1 MAVSIK
7 HSEQVFGELM
17 RLFSMTFSGTGSAFQ
32 RAMIR
37 ISLVVWTLAT
47 IAQQSQATTL
57 SRASFDDLVQ
67 KSTSIV
73 RGRVTGS
80 YSAARGSSIYTYHKI
95 QVLDR
100 WKGLAAAQVEVQ
112 VPGGT
117 FHGQQQNIVGTPLL
131 TEGSEY
137 VFFLWTGP
145 SGATHLLGL
154 SQGVLDVTTNAAGEA
169 IVAGQV
175 TDAMVLDSATGRPTG
190 SEPLRMKL
198 SDFSSRVTGA
208 LKGAASTK

>member
-1 MAVSIK
+1 MIP
-7 HSEQVFGELM
+7 G
-17 RLFSMTFSGTGSAFQ
+17 
-32 RAMIR
+32 MIR
-37 ISLVVWTLAT
+37 ISLLVCVLA
-47 IAQQSQATTL
+47 AQATTV

-80 YSAARGSSIYTYHKI
+80 YSASRGSSIYTYHKI
-95 QVLDR
+95 QVLER

-117 FHGQQQNIVGTPLL
+117 FQGQQQNFAGTPQL
-131 TEGSEY
+131 TEGAEY

-154 SQGVLDVTTNAAGEA
+154 SQGVLDVTTNAAGES

-175 TDAMVLDSATGRPTG
+175 TDALALDSATGKATDV
-190 SEPLRMKL
+190 EPLRMKL
-198 SDFSSRVTGA
+198 SDFSNRVSGA
-208 LKGAASTK
+208 LKGGASAK

>member
-1 MAVSIK
+1 MEHTGDFWGDVMS
-7 HSEQVFGELM
+7 
-17 RLFSMTFSGTGSAFQ
+17 LFATVLSGMGHASR

-37 ISLVVWTLAT
+37 LSLLAW
-47 IAQQSQATTL
+47 ALVALVEARATTV

-73 RGRVTGS
+73 RGRVTGY
-80 YSAARGSSIYTYHKI
+80 YSSSRGSSIYTYHKI
-95 QVLDR
+95 QVLER

-117 FHGQQQNIVGTPLL
+117 FQGQQQNFAGTPQL
-131 TEGSEY
+131 TEGAEY

-154 SQGVLDVTTNAAGEA
+154 SQGVLDVTTNATGEL

-175 TDAMVLDSATGRPTG
+175 TDAMVLDSATGNVTG
-190 SEPLRMKL
+190 PEPLRMKL
-198 SDFSSRVTGA
+198 ADFSSRVSRALTGGVSA
-208 LKGAASTK
+208 K

>member
-1 MAVSIK
+1 MVDVMS
-7 HSEQVFGELM
+7 
-17 RLFSMTFSGTGSAFQ
+17 LFSMSFSGIGHAPQ
-32 RAMIR
+32 REMIR
-37 ISLVVWTLAT
+37 ISLLVWALAA
-47 IAQQSQATTL
+47 IAQPSQATTL

-80 YSAARGSSIYTYHKI
+80 YSATRGSSIYTYHKI

-100 WKGLAAAQVEVQ
+100 WKGLASAQVEVQ

-117 FHGQQQNIVGTPLL
+117 FNGQQQNIAGTPQL
-131 TEGSEY
+131 TEGAEY

-175 TDAMVLDSATGRPTG
+175 TDAMVLDSVGRATGP
-190 SEPLRMKL
+190 EPLRMKL
-198 SDFSSRVTGA
+198 SDFSSRVSGA
-208 LKGAASTK
+208 LKGGASAK

>member
-1 MAVSIK
+1 MIP
-7 HSEQVFGELM
+7 G
-17 RLFSMTFSGTGSAFQ
+17 
-32 RAMIR
+32 MIR
-37 ISLVVWTLAT
+37 ISLLVWVLA
-47 IAQQSQATTL
+47 ALVEAQATTV

-80 YSAARGSSIYTYHKI
+80 YSASRGSSIYTYHKI
-95 QVLDR
+95 QVLER

-117 FHGQQQNIVGTPLL
+117 FQGQQQNFAGTPQL
-131 TEGSEY
+131 TEGAEY

-154 SQGVLDVTTNAAGEA
+154 SQGVLDVTTNAAGES

-175 TDAMVLDSATGRPTG
+175 TDALALDSATGKATDV
-190 SEPLRMKL
+190 EPLRMKL
-198 SDFSSRVTGA
+198 SDFSNRVSGA
-208 LKGAASTK
+208 LKGGASAK

>member
-1 MAVSIK
+1 MWA
-7 HSEQVFGELM
+7 L
-17 RLFSMTFSGTGSAFQ
+17 A
-32 RAMIR
+32 
-37 ISLVVWTLAT
+37 SLLPG
-47 IAQQSQATTL
+47 QATTL

-67 KSTSIV
+67 KSTGIV

-100 WKGLAAAQVEVQ
+100 WKGLASAQVEVQ

-117 FHGQQQNIVGTPLL
+117 FNGQQQNIVGTPQL
-131 TEGSEY
+131 TEGAEY

-175 TDAMVLDSATGRPTG
+175 TDAMVLDSATGRATG

-198 SDFSSRVTGA
+198 IDFSSRVTGA
-208 LKGAASTK
+208 LKGGASAK

>member
-1 MAVSIK
+1 M
-7 HSEQVFGELM
+7 
-17 RLFSMTFSGTGSAFQ
+17 
-32 RAMIR
+32 
-37 ISLVVWTLAT
+37 SLLAWVL
-47 IAQQSQATTL
+47 AAQATTL
-57 SRASFDDLVQ
+57 SKASFDDLVQ
-67 KSTSIV
+67 QSTGIV

-95 QVLDR
+95 QVLER

-117 FHGQQQNIVGTPLL
+117 FQGQQQNFAGTPQL
-131 TEGSEY
+131 TEGAEY

-154 SQGVLDVTTNAAGEA
+154 SQGVLDVTANAAGEL

-175 TDAMVLDSATGRPTG
+175 TDALVLDSAGKGAVP
-190 SEPLRMKL
+190 EPLRMKL
-198 SDFSSRVTGA
+198 SDFSNRVSGA
-208 LKGAASTK
+208 LRGGVSAK

>member
-1 MAVSIK
+1 
-7 HSEQVFGELM
+7 
-17 RLFSMTFSGTGSAFQ
+17 
-32 RAMIR
+32 MIR
-37 ISLVVWTLAT
+37 ISLVVWALAA
-47 IAQQSQATTL
+47 IAQPSQATTL

-73 RGRVTGS
+73 RGRLTGS
-80 YSAARGSSIYTYHKI
+80 YATARGSSIYTYHKI

-117 FHGQQQNIVGTPLL
+117 FHGQQQHIVGAPLL
-131 TEGSEY
+131 SEGAEY

-145 SGATHLLGL
+145 SGTTHLLGL

-175 TDAMVLDSATGRPTG
+175 TDAMVLDSATGRATG

-198 SDFSSRVTGA
+198 SDFSNRVTGA
-208 LKGAASTK
+208 LKGAISTK